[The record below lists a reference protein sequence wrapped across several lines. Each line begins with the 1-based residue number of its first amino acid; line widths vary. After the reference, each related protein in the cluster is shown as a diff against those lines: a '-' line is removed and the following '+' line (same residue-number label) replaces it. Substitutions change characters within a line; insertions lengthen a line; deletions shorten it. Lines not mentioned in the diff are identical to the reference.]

1 METNNY
7 KNTEARIANCLGIQG
22 TLSGET
28 VCLLDTLEGR
38 VVHWKVVLL
47 KEGGSRVGIKG
58 KNLHTVESTLVILGS
73 LSAQNQWQSLKFSLF
88 QQDNFLSVK
97 FLHYMSPIFI
107 QWTRK
112 GQGFLG
118 GERIRGKAWRHR
130 RVGQL
135 VRFRSVG

>member
-73 LSAQNQWQSLKFSLF
+73 
-88 QQDNFLSVK
+88 
-97 FLHYMSPIFI
+97 I
-107 QWTRK
+107 
-112 GQGFLG
+112 
-118 GERIRGKAWRHR
+118 
-130 RVGQL
+130 
-135 VRFRSVG
+135 